1 MNFKEKR
8 SIYASIPVL
17 ERRWKTREL
26 IAWTDDE
33 IAAYA
38 AEVERVAAENDEK
51 FQSMKRYQLQERAK
65 FRALYP
71 KRNFPAYLTRSY
83 PAPNLRLQW
92 KALLKRRH
100 EAIRAIE
107 KQKEQRKTMFLDRM
121 SEGRVRAMER
131 REAAIRK
138 LIQRVADIRL
148 IELTERATDKRLE
161 ELFRDMG
168 VDLS

>member
-1 MNFKEKR
+1 MNVKKHQTT
-8 SIYASIPVL
+8 YASVPVL
-17 ERRWKTREL
+17 ERRWKMKEL
-26 IAWTDDE
+26 IAWTDAE

-38 AEVERVAAENDEK
+38 AEVERVAVENEAK
-51 FQSMKRYQLQERAK
+51 AKAAKQLQLQERGH
-65 FRALYP
+65 FRAFYP
-71 KRNFPAYLTRSY
+71 RRDFPAYLTRSY

-92 KALLKRRH
+92 KALLKRRN
-100 EAIRAIE
+100 EAIRASA
-107 KQKEQRKTMFLDRM
+107 KQKETRKRVFLDRM
-121 SEGRVRAMER
+121 NEGRVRAMER
-131 REAAIRK
+131 RETAIRK